1 MIKKFLS
8 KYRWLRQIY
17 ISLLNLLDYVI
28 NLFKIIFS
36 PINEIKFL
44 RWIFFLALPR
54 SRYFQIDIKEIK
66 FFVNSSDKVISKKI
80 FVSKKFPEFQHF
92 EIVIDLLKNKE
103 RVVDELVDI
112 GSHYGSIS
120 IPAMKK
126 YNFNNIYAFEPN
138 KNSFKTLNMN
148 IALNDYEGKFK
159 TFNKFVD
166 KTKGDLEML
175 TFTNNTAASISDS
188 SNDFVQTYI
197 KSNNLN
203 FSHKEIVTVDTL
215 DSLLYSEKLS
225 HPLFWLY
232 CQGKEI
238 DIISSSNLILENKFP
253 VCFAYSPLLNFKKPK
268 DIEDLTSLL
277 RENDY
282 KRLTDVLN
290 KDEELDISLESFE
303 LLNNRYKFNGAHT
316 FILID

>member
-8 KYRWLRQIY
+8 KYKGLRQIY
-17 ISLLNLLDYVI
+17 ISLLNLLDFII
-28 NLFKIIFS
+28 NFFKVIFS
-36 PINEIKFL
+36 PINKIKFIRL
-44 RWIFFLALPR
+44 VFFSALPKN
-54 SRYFQIDIKEIK
+54 RYFQVDIQGTK

-80 FVSKKFPEFQHF
+80 FVSKKFPEFNHF
-92 EIVIDLLKNKE
+92 ENVINLLKNKD
-103 RVVDELVDI
+103 RAVDELVDI
-112 GSHYGSIS
+112 GAHYGSIA

-126 YNFNNIYAFEPN
+126 YNFNYIYAFEPN

-148 IALNDYEGKFK
+148 IELNDYESKFK
-159 TFNKFVD
+159 TFNKFLD

-188 SNDFVQTYI
+188 SNDFLQTYI

-203 FSHKEIVTVDTL
+203 FSHKEIVKVETL
-215 DSLLYSEKLS
+215 DNLLYSEKLS

-253 VCFAYSPLLNFKKPK
+253 VCFAYSPLLNYKIPK
-268 DIEDLTSLL
+268 DIKDLISLL
-277 RENDY
+277 RKNNY
-282 KRLTDVLN
+282 KRLIDVLN
-290 KDEELDISLESFE
+290 KDEELDIDLESFKF
-303 LLNNRYKFNGAHT
+303 LNDRYKFNGAHT

>member
-28 NLFKIIFS
+28 NFFKVIFS
-36 PINEIKFL
+36 PISKIKFL
-44 RWIFFLALPR
+44 RWIFFSALPR
-54 SRYFQIDIKEIK
+54 NRYFQIDIQGIK

-80 FVSKKFPEFQHF
+80 FVSKKFPEFQYF

-126 YNFNNIYAFEPN
+126 YNFNYIYAFEPN
-138 KNSFKTLNMN
+138 KDSFKTLNMN
-148 IALNDYEGKFK
+148 IALNDYESKFK

-203 FSHKEIVTVDTL
+203 FSHTEIVKVATL
-215 DSLLYSEKLS
+215 DGLLYSEKLS

-238 DIISSSNLILENKFP
+238 DIISSSNLILENMFT
-253 VCFAYSPLLNFKKPK
+253 VCFAYSPLMNYKKHK
-268 DIEDLTSLL
+268 DID
-277 RENDY
+277 D
-282 KRLTDVLN
+282 
-290 KDEELDISLESFE
+290 
-303 LLNNRYKFNGAHT
+303 
-316 FILID
+316 